1 MNRYYTVIH
10 TEHSKT
16 LRFKTLAFISLKKK
30 MQCDSTS
37 ILSVNQEGGQT
48 PGGCDLKISL
58 RAASPSDWPLQ
69 FLIRPLLTK
78 PYNYLYTFF
87 FIAHHRL
94 SVLLWARRRLEPIT
108 QPEAQDTAHQ
118 SCIVRLCVCL
128 HPCVSERERKR
139 ESEQHTVRWMQP
151 EAVLILRAPQEA
163 AGRRPCS

>member
-16 LRFKTLAFISLKKK
+16 LRFKTLAFISLKK

-48 PGGCDLKISL
+48 PGGCDLKISE
-58 RAASPSDWPLQ
+58 AASPSGLPLQ

-78 PYNYLYTFF
+78 LNNYLYTFFF

-118 SCIVRLCVCL
+118 SCIVRLRVCL

-139 ESEQHTVRWMQP
+139 ESEQHTVRWMRP